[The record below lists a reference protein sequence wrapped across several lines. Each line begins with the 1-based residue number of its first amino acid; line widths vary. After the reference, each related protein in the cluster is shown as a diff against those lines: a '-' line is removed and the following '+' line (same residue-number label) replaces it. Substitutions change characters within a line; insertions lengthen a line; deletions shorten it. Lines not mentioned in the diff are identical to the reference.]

1 MTAYG
6 ITFASSAKREFRDLE
21 PDVIERILPK
31 IRELANTPRPPGC
44 KKLHGYKDLWRIRIG
59 DYRVVYAIDDAAR
72 TVDVTR
78 IAHRRDV
85 YEP

>member
-1 MTAYG
+1 VTVYG
-6 ITFASSAKREFRDLE
+6 ITFASSAKREFRDL
-21 PDVIERILPK
+21 PTDVIERIRPK
-31 IRELANTPRPPGC
+31 IHELANDPRPPGC
-44 KKLHGYKDLWRIRIG
+44 KKLHGYKDRWRIRIG